1 MSSAREEAFEKW
13 FAALERRHLSKLTF
27 PEVRRALAAL
37 SSIYVERRERLE
49 AGAALEGEGKRA
61 AFALFYS
68 PLHFL
73 TIREIVRSLGLASP
87 SPRRI
92 VDLGCGTGAA
102 GAAWALECRSRPSL
116 LGLDRNGWAVSET
129 RWNYSNLGLGGEARR
144 EEGTK
149 MRLKGK
155 GEAILV
161 AFMVNELSASD
172 RDRLLSRLLEAAQQ
186 RRQVLIVE
194 PIARR
199 AFPWWEEWSGAFRS
213 AGGRSDDWRFPVQL
227 PETLRLLDRATGMD
241 HRELTARSLFL
252 GVGAVSPLGGR
263 TAASLH
269 RSNRHRMRLRR
280 RHA

>member
-1 MSSAREEAFEKW
+1 VRGVSPNRGESFERW
-13 FAALERRHLSKLTF
+13 FAALERRHLTKLTF
-27 PEVRRALAAL
+27 PEIRRALAAL

-49 AGAALEGEGKRA
+49 SGAALEGEGKRA

-92 VDLGCGTGAA
+92 LDLGCGTGAA
-102 GAAWALECRSRPSL
+102 GAAWALECPEPPSL

-129 RWNYSNLGLGGEARR
+129 RWTYSILGLGGEARKG
-144 EEGTK
+144 EG
-149 MRLKGK
+149 MRARLEGR

-161 AFMVNELSASD
+161 AFMVNELSQSD
-172 RDRLLSRLLEAAQQ
+172 RERLLSRLLETAPEGK
-186 RRQVLIVE
+186 RVLVVE

-199 AFPWWEEWSGAFRS
+199 AFPWWEEWSAAFRS
-213 AGGRSDDWRFPVQL
+213 AGGRSDDWRFVVEL

-241 HRELTARSLFL
+241 HRELTARSLLL
-252 GVGAVSPLGGR
+252 GDERSATSPIPVRSARFGG
-263 TAASLH
+263 
-269 RSNRHRMRLRR
+269 
-280 RHA
+280 

>member
-1 MSSAREEAFEKW
+1 MSPAREEMFERW

-49 AGAALEGEGKRA
+49 VGAALEGEGKRA

-92 VDLGCGTGAA
+92 LDLGCGTGAA
-102 GAAWALECRSRPSL
+102 GAAWALECRVRPSL
-116 LGLDRNGWAVSET
+116 LGVDRNRWAVSEA
-129 RWNYSNLGLGGEARR
+129 RWTYATLGLGGEARK

-149 MRLKGK
+149 ACLQGQ

-161 AFMVNELSASD
+161 AFMVNELSPIG
-172 RDRLLSRLLEAAQQ
+172 RDRLLGSLLEAARQS
-186 RRQVLIVE
+186 RQVLVVE

-252 GVGAVSPLGGR
+252 GVGAVYPLR
-263 TAASLH
+263 
-269 RSNRHRMRLRR
+269 
-280 RHA
+280 